1 MRNVVTESNRK
12 EYLGSKTWMFKS
24 GFLAAEDFNSDK
36 GRDTYPCKLN
46 ISSLSKNEWNAGY
59 EAAMN
64 NSFTAEGQ
72 SACAL

>member
-1 MRNVVTESNRK
+1 MSNVVTESNRK

-46 ISSLSKNEWNAGY
+46 ISSLDKTEWNAGY

>member
-1 MRNVVTESNRK
+1 
-12 EYLGSKTWMFKS
+12 MFKS
-24 GFLAAEDFNSDK
+24 GYLAAEDMNSDK

-46 ISSLSKNEWNAGY
+46 IALADKNEWNAGY

-72 SACAL
+72 MVSAL